1 MRISGRPIK
10 IRPEVAAAYRSN
22 GTLWERLKAACPA
35 EWERYLQND
44 FIWHL
49 ADGSLSREA
58 YHHFIVQ
65 DCFYLIHHARGYILG
80 AYKSQSVAGM
90 RKFLSMVNSMLVGEM
105 KRVRFPDRRRE

>member
-58 YHHFIVQ
+58 YRHFIVQ
-65 DCFYLIHHARGYILG
+65 DCFYLNSPRAWVHPGRLQITVCRGHAQVPIDGQQYVGWRDEEG
-80 AYKSQSVAGM
+80 AIS
-90 RKFLSMVNSMLVGEM
+90 
-105 KRVRFPDRRRE
+105 

>member
-22 GTLWERLKAACPA
+22 GTLWERLKAACPV
-35 EWERYLQND
+35 EWDRYLQND

-58 YHHFIVQ
+58 YRHFIVQ
-65 DCFYLIHHARGYILG
+65 DYFYLIHHARGTSW
-80 AYKSQSVAGM
+80 APTNHS
-90 RKFLSMVNSMLVGEM
+90 LSRACASSYRWSTVCWLA
-105 KRVRFPDRRRE
+105 R